1 MIGPSVMLTLMDER
15 LRRWST
21 ALGGLGGSL
30 LVILAASSTFGATF
44 SPMVGVQGPDGYYDS
59 RGLVF
64 PLIPAVATVL
74 ALCLLRWWPYLLVAG
89 GLISTVTVWPDLLP
103 DSSTLPY
110 YHLPGAA
117 FPLLVVGVLGGAQSL
132 LNSGAAALGVA
143 VAGLAAGA
151 VLAGRGLARVV
162 AEAQVPAGTGLTLG
176 QAALLVA
183 GLAGAGPAL
192 AMLRHG
198 DRAAAGP
205 AGAGFWSWR
214 RLRFVI
220 AAGLAAFVV
229 LPLALFPTERLA
241 RLLGISWYSLAYGGE
256 KAAIIGV
263 VTLVLVAVC
272 ATLTGL
278 WGLTGALTAA
288 TVQVAAAYPLV
299 IAYAALGSAG
309 SARLIGV
316 VAGVAV
322 GIAAVVHRWRIAAAG
337 TLAVGAA
344 LVMFIADEG
353 TGGAPQRLAA
363 GQRVVPAL
371 VMLVLA
377 VAAVTATF
385 GATAHVL
392 APRGA
397 VPAVLGPI
405 AAVLAVAG
413 VPALRVIQMRRG
425 GPPPEIPESGDS
437 LSTSAV
443 LMLVAAAAVAGLGLA
458 HYLAERWAERKRA
471 EQIRQ
476 EAAAA
481 ERDRLA
487 RPIHDGVLQVLALV
501 QREGGT
507 ELAALAGEQEVAL
520 RNLLSGAATPAGP
533 RADTDLRAAL
543 TALATPRVEVS
554 TPAGA
559 VTLPAGR
566 AAELLAAVQAALDN
580 VSRHAGPEARTWI
593 LLEDEKDGV
602 RVTVRDDGVGFEPQR
617 LVEAAA
623 GGRLGVAQSM
633 RGRIADLGGTTE
645 IYSRPGQG
653 TEVEFHIPR

>member
-1 MIGPSVMLTLMDER
+1 MNERTL
-15 LRRWST
+15 RWWT
-21 ALGGLGGSL
+21 ALGALGGSL
-30 LVILAASSTFGATF
+30 LITLAASSALGATF

-59 RGLVF
+59 RGLVL
-64 PLIPAVATVL
+64 PLVPTVATVL

-89 GLISTVTVWPDLLP
+89 GLISTAIIWPELLP
-103 DSSTLPY
+103 DSSELPY
-110 YHLPGAA
+110 RYLLTAA

-132 LNSGAAALGVA
+132 LTGRAVALGAA
-143 VAGLAAGA
+143 VAGLGTGG
-151 VLAGRGLARVV
+151 VLAGRALARITD
-162 AEAQVPAGTGLTLG
+162 ETG
-176 QAALLVA
+176 ADPVFWSACLLVA
-183 GLAGAGPAL
+183 GLAATGPAVW
-192 AMLRHG
+192 AMRRG
-198 DRAAAGP
+198 DRAAEGP

-214 RLRFVI
+214 RLRLVI
-220 AAGLAAFVV
+220 AAGLASFVV
-229 LPLALFPTERLA
+229 LPLALFPTEYLA
-241 RLLGISWYSLAYGGE
+241 RLLGISWYSLAYGTE

-263 VTLVLVAVC
+263 ATLALVAVC

-299 IAYAALGSAG
+299 VAYTALDPAG
-309 SARLIGV
+309 PARLAGV
-316 VAGVAV
+316 VAGMAV
-322 GIAAVVHRWRIAAAG
+322 GIAAVATRWRVAAAG

-344 LVMFIADEG
+344 LVMFIADSG
-353 TGGAPQRLAA
+353 TGGAAQRLAA
-363 GQRVVPAL
+363 EQSTVPTF

-377 VAAVTATF
+377 VAAVTATY
-385 GATAHVL
+385 GAAAHVL

-413 VPALRVIQMRRG
+413 VPALRVIQLRRG
-425 GPPPEIPESGDS
+425 GPPQDTPGTGDS

-443 LMLVAAAAVAGLGLA
+443 LMLVAAAAIAGLGIA
-458 HYLAERWAERKRA
+458 HHLTERWAERKRA
-471 EQIRQ
+471 EQIRK

-520 RNLLSGAATPAGP
+520 RNLLSGAATPDGP
-533 RADTDLRAAL
+533 RGDTDLRAAL

-554 TPAGA
+554 APAGA
-559 VTLPAGR
+559 VLLPAGR

-580 VSRHAGPEARTWI
+580 VGRHAGPGARAWI
-593 LLEDEKDGV
+593 LLEDETDGV
-602 RVTVRDDGVGFEPQR
+602 RVTVRDDGAGFEPQR
-617 LVEAAA
+617 LAEAAA
-623 GGRLGVAQSM
+623 AGRLGVAQSM
-633 RGRIADLGGTTE
+633 RGRIADLGGATE
-645 IYSRPGQG
+645 IFSRPGQG
-653 TEVEFHIPR
+653 TEVEFHLPR

>member
-1 MIGPSVMLTLMDER
+1 MITTMNER
-15 LRRWST
+15 ILRWWT

-30 LVILAASSTFGATF
+30 LITLTASSYGATF

-64 PLIPAVATVL
+64 PLIPTAATVL

-89 GLISTVTVWPDLLP
+89 GLISTAIVWPAMLP
-103 DSSTLPY
+103 DSTTLPF
-110 YHLPGAA
+110 YHLPSAA
-117 FPLLVVGVLGGAQSL
+117 FPMLAVGVLGAAQSL
-132 LNSGAAALGVA
+132 LTNRAVVLGVA
-143 VAGLAAGA
+143 VTGLGAGA
-151 VLAGRGLARVV
+151 VLAGGALARIIVEEPYR
-162 AEAQVPAGTGLTLG
+162 ADSGLTLRWAG
-176 QAALLVA
+176 LLTA
-183 GLAGAGPAL
+183 GLAAVGPAL
-192 AMLRHG
+192 WMLRQG
-198 DRAAAGP
+198 DRAATGP
-205 AGAGFWSWR
+205 VEGGFWSWR
-214 RLRFVI
+214 HLRFVI

-229 LPLALFPTERLA
+229 LPVALFPTEHLA
-241 RLLGISWYSLAYGGE
+241 RLLGVSGYSLAYGNE
-256 KAAIIGV
+256 KAAILGV

-299 IAYAALGSAG
+299 LAHQTLAATGP
-309 SARLIGV
+309 ARLIGV

-322 GIAAVVHRWRIAAAG
+322 GIAAVANRWRIAATA
-337 TLAVGAA
+337 TLAVGTA
-344 LVMFIADEG
+344 LAMFIVEEG

-363 GQRVVPAL
+363 DQRVVPAFL
-371 VMLVLA
+371 MLVLA
-377 VAAVTATF
+377 VATVTAVF

-397 VPAVLGPI
+397 VPAALGPI
-405 AAVLAVAG
+405 AAVLTVAG
-413 VPALRVIQMRRG
+413 VPALEVIRIQRG
-425 GPPPEIPESGDS
+425 APPQDVGSAMGS
-437 LSTSAV
+437 LSTPAV
-443 LMLVAAAAVAGLGLA
+443 LMLVAAAAIAGLGIAHHLA
-458 HYLAERWAERKRA
+458 GRWAERRRA
-471 EQIRQ
+471 EQIRR

-520 RNLLSGAATPAGP
+520 RNLLSGAAAPADP
-533 RADTDLRAAL
+533 RADVDLRAAL
-543 TALATPRVEVS
+543 TALATPRIEVS

-559 VTLPAGR
+559 VLLPAGR

-580 VSRHAGPEARTWI
+580 VGRHAGPEARTWI
-593 LLEDEKDGV
+593 LLEDEQDGV
-602 RVTVRDDGVGFEPQR
+602 RVTVRDDGAGFGPHR
-617 LVEAAA
+617 LDEAAA